1 VKPSANA
8 TIFERSVLRSRS
20 ASRLGYGKP
29 ATLEIREGGVL
40 ARSLTVKFA
49 ETRTASLRP
58 KSPHPVP
65 LPPGGRGWQGCG
77 VAQRGAR
84 RGREAQNGEALA
96 GEPSFA
102 LRVVLDTVDMDR
114 PVRFDHTCSFVTKE
128 VHDEAADR
136 SLPAELRAQKLAAA
150 HELPE
155 HPFCRRLVS
164 AKLARRPRPRSS
176 HSLPSVVDASCFQ
189 NSRSRRPPSPAWRER
204 AGVRVERIERG
215 WIASR
220 VGSFTSREIIVAL
233 G

>member
-1 VKPSANA
+1 MNPQ
-8 TIFERSVLRSRS
+8 
-20 ASRLGYGKP
+20 RLAG
-29 ATLEIREGGVL
+29 EGGKDAALHSVGL
-40 ARSLTVKFA
+40 GEDL
-49 ETRTASLRP
+49 
-58 KSPHPVP
+58 
-65 LPPGGRGWQGCG
+65 G
-77 VAQRGAR
+77 V
-84 RGREAQNGEALA
+84 REAQNGEALA

-204 AGVRVERIERG
+204 AGVIAVSRASAGAFSRFSGGWLGRGVAGAALPRGRVVRGERSGREVWRG
-215 WIASR
+215 RHAEIAAAALRSS
-220 VGSFTSREIIVAL
+220 VDRECS
-233 G
+233 